1 MLTDEDRTRIA
12 AAVETAEAG
21 TSGEIVCVFAEEVS
35 HYPEVALALAA
46 IAALVIPSLAIGL
59 GLHPLGLFSQAGL
72 WTAVQGSAREG
83 QVAMALGLYA
93 AAQALLFILVFLL
106 VEIPPVRRAATPAIL
121 KRHRVERA
129 ARQQFAAIA
138 ARAQGSDTGVLIFVA
153 PIDRQVRI
161 LVDPALHSK
170 ADDAAWARAAAAI
183 GRAMKSS
190 PDPTSGVIEAIAIC
204 GEPLKAHFPS
214 EAAAHVFKNGP
225 LEV

>member
-1 MLTDEDRTRIA
+1 MLTNEDRARIA
-12 AAVETAEAG
+12 AAVEAAEAG

-35 HYPEVALALAA
+35 HYPEVALAWAA
-46 IAALVIPSLAIGL
+46 IASLVIPSLAVGL

-72 WTAVQGSAREG
+72 WTAGQAATRES
-83 QVAMALGLYA
+83 QVALALGLYA
-93 AAQALLFILVFLL
+93 AAQALLFIVVFLIA
-106 VEIPPVRRAATPAIL
+106 EIPPVRRAITPAIL

-170 ADDAAWARAAAAI
+170 VDDAAWAKAAAAI
-183 GRAMKSS
+183 GKAMKAGH
-190 PDPTSGVIEAIAIC
+190 DPTSGVVEAIAIC
-204 GEPLKAHFPS
+204 GEPLKAHFPAQG
-214 EAAAHVFKNGP
+214 EAHVFKSGP